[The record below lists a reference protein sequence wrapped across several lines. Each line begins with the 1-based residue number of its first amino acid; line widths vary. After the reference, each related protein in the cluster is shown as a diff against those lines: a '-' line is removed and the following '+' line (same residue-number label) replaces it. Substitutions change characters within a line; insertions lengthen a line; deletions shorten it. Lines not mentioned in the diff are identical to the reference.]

1 MATEKK
7 HIAVYLGF
15 AVERALVSFCE
26 QNNLKSKK
34 GIAFSAGVNVILQQF
49 FGIADTDLDNIPQVK
64 APVESGFNEILPIES
79 AKSQNSQLRKDIA
92 ALYVMKTRLTKA
104 AELDGYT
111 PAGIAKAAIKARQP
125 LMAVIKALEE
135 MDDIVNGQ
143 C

>member
-1 MATEKK
+1 VATEKK

-34 GIAFSAGVNVILQQF
+34 GIAFSAGVNIILRQF
-49 FGIADTDLDNIPQVK
+49 FGITETDIDDIPVPPESRLNKTQS
-64 APVESGFNEILPIES
+64 VESARP
-79 AKSQNSQLRKDIA
+79 QDSQLRKDIA
-92 ALYVMKTRLTKA
+92 ALHAMKMRLAKA

-111 PAGIAKAAIKARQP
+111 PTAITKTATKAQAP

-135 MDDIVNGQ
+135 MDDIVAGDN
-143 C
+143 